1 MSPSSRCLTFANSER
16 GSSLVEFTVLVP
28 LFLSIFSIGFSQVFE
43 TQLREQAVTAFA
55 RSIARAVELGAT
67 RAEVAEFADVL
78 QADARFEHPPGLG
91 FACLEDLQTCSVTAE
106 YRGSSHTSLIDGGA
120 IHDSLRAEFEAAD
133 LGPIR

>member
-1 MSPSSRCLTFANSER
+1 MSPSARCLTFAHSER

-43 TQLREQAVTAFA
+43 TQLREQAVTAFS

-67 RAEVAEFADVL
+67 HAEVAEFAEVL
-78 QADARFEHPPGLG
+78 QVDARFEHPPVLG
-91 FACLEDLQTCSVTAE
+91 FACLEDLQTCSVTAD

-120 IHDSLRAEFEAAD
+120 IHQSLRADFEVSD

>member
-1 MSPSSRCLTFANSER
+1 MSPSATCLTFVNSER

-67 RAEVAEFADVL
+67 QAEVVEFAEVL
-78 QADARFEHPPGLG
+78 QVDARFEHPPGLR
-91 FACLEDLQTCSVTAE
+91 FACLEELQTCSVTAD

-120 IHDSLRAEFEAAD
+120 IHESLRAEFEEAD

>member
-1 MSPSSRCLTFANSER
+1 MSPSANCLTFANSER

-28 LFLSIFSIGFSQVFE
+28 LFLGIFSIGFSQVFE

-55 RSIARAVELGAT
+55 RSIARAIELSA
-67 RAEVAEFADVL
+67 RQEEVAEFADVL
-78 QADARFEHPPGLG
+78 QADARFEHPPGLR
-91 FACLEDLQTCSVTAE
+91 FACLEDLQTCSVTAD

-120 IHDSLRAEFEAAD
+120 IHESLRVEFEAVD